1 MSPKGHDPQELDRAM
16 EGSGSEL
23 TLQATYRTCA
33 ARNRSSFLDSRA
45 KRALDILGALSI
57 GAVFSPVIITA
68 IAVLAA
74 QKGPIFFAHERVGR
88 KGRLFRC
95 YKFRTMVPNADAVLN
110 ELLESDS
117 EARAEWLRDFKL
129 KEDPRVTRMGRFL
142 RKTSLDELPQ
152 LWNVLD
158 GTMSLV
164 GPRPVVREELLRY
177 GRGARFY
184 LANRPGLTGLWQ
196 ISGRNDVGYSRRIA
210 LDRAYSENAT
220 FGMDVR
226 IILATVFVV
235 LKFRGAY

>member
-1 MSPKGHDPQELDRAM
+1 M

-23 TLQATYRTCA
+23 TLQGTYRTCA
-33 ARNRSSFLDSRA
+33 ARNRSRFLDSRG

-68 IAVLAA
+68 IAVLVA
-74 QKGPIFFAHERVGR
+74 QKGPVFFAHERVGR
-88 KGRLFRC
+88 RGEMFRC

-110 ELLESDS
+110 ELLENDS

-129 KEDPRVTRMGRFL
+129 RKDPRVTPMGRFL

-152 LWNVLD
+152 LWNVLN

-196 ISGRNDVGYSRRIA
+196 VSGRSDIDYSRRVA
-210 LDRAYSENAT
+210 LDRAYTENASLWL
-220 FGMDVR
+220 DIR
-226 IILATVFVV
+226 IVFRTVWIV
-235 LKFRGAY
+235 LRVKGAY

>member
-1 MSPKGHDPQELDRAM
+1 M

-23 TLQATYRTCA
+23 TLLGTYRTCA
-33 ARNRSSFLDSRA
+33 ARNRSRFLDSRG

-74 QKGPIFFAHERVGR
+74 QKGSVFFAHERVGR
-88 KGRLFRC
+88 KGEMFRC
-95 YKFRTMVPNADAVLN
+95 YKFRTMVPNADVVLN
-110 ELLESDS
+110 DLLENDS

-129 KEDPRVTRMGRFL
+129 RKDPRVTRLGRFL

-152 LWNVLD
+152 LWNVLN

-164 GPRPVVREELLRY
+164 GPRPVVRDELLRY

-184 LANRPGLTGLWQ
+184 LAAKPGITGMWQ
-196 ISGRNDVGYSRRIA
+196 VSGRNDIDYQRRIA
-210 LDRAYSENAT
+210 LDRAYTERARLGLDLWVIS
-220 FGMDVR
+220 R
-226 IILATVFVV
+226 TVWVV
-235 LKFRGAY
+235 LRIEGAY